1 VDAGHHAGGVDD
13 VEGIVPQMKATPGT
27 PVRQAVGRRQERVR
41 QIMHTLPHSAQ
52 VAIQESLDTTDPGQR
67 YPAYADQQQGYDQQ
81 GYDQQGYDQQ
91 GYDQQGYDQ
100 QGYGQQGYDQQGYS
114 GQVHDQPGY
123 QAPTQG
129 RGQ

>member
-52 VAIQESLDTTDPGQR
+52 VAIQESFE
-67 YPAYADQQQGYDQQ
+67 Y
-81 GYDQQGYDQQ
+81 
-91 GYDQQGYDQ
+91 
-100 QGYGQQGYDQQGYS
+100 
-114 GQVHDQPGY
+114 V
-123 QAPTQG
+123 
-129 RGQ
+129 